1 MLHDYNKSY
10 TVAVILDQT
19 KKGRKNLTGDFLLG
33 NEIHG
38 TNKQHGH
45 WYP

>member
-1 MLHDYNKSY
+1 MIIIK
-10 TVAVILDQT
+10 VISSCNFT
-19 KKGRKNLTGDFLLG
+19 PKKKGRKNLTGDFLLG